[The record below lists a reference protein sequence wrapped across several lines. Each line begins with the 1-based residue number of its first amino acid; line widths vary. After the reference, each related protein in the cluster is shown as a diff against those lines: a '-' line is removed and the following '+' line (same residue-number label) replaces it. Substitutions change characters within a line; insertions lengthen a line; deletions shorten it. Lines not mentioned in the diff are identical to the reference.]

1 MATPSPQR
9 AHKDTY
15 AMMLDDLLQ
24 FSNGQAITATA
35 ASTNTL
41 DLLTSEKDTTTFTLL
56 PNSTWGNATY
66 FGMDLGIGPG
76 QGDPQ
81 IVIHSGTAAFATLTS
96 LNIQFQGAPNNA
108 TAQASGNIS
117 DLTFVTYIETGTI
130 GVALLTA
137 STQIARFAWPK
148 RQVAAALPRFVRLNY
163 VVAGSNA
170 TAGSLTADVTLAPD
184 DAVATL
190 GQYPSGYK
198 VAG

>member
-1 MATPSPQR
+1 MA
-9 AHKDTY
+9 
-15 AMMLDDLLQ
+15 MLDKQLQ

-35 ASTNTL
+35 ASTNVL
-41 DLLTSEKDTTTFTLL
+41 DLLTSEQDTTTFTTA
-56 PNSTWGNATY
+56 PSSTFGNATY
-66 FGMDLGIGPG
+66 FGEDLGIG
-76 QGDPQ
+76 QGVGSPQ
-81 IVIHSGTAAFATLTS
+81 VLVMSGAAAFLTLTS

-108 TAQASGNIS
+108 TAQASGLIS

-137 STQIARFAWPK
+137 STMIARFAWPK
-148 RQVAAALPRFVRLNY
+148 RQIAAALPRFVRLNY

-170 TAGSLTADVTLAPD
+170 TAGSLTADVALATP
-184 DAVATL
+184 DAVSTL

>member
-1 MATPSPQR
+1 
-9 AHKDTY
+9 
-15 AMMLDDLLQ
+15 MMMDKQLQ

-35 ASTNTL
+35 ASTNIL
-41 DLLTSEKDTTTFTLL
+41 DLLTSDLDTTTFNNA
-56 PNSTWGNATY
+56 PSSTFGNATY
-66 FGMDLGIGPG
+66 FGQDLGLGNGVGSPH
-76 QGDPQ
+76 
-81 IVIHSGTAAFATLTS
+81 VVVMSGAAAFLTLTS

-108 TAQASGNIS
+108 TAQASGNTS

-137 STQIARFAWPK
+137 SKMIADFAWPK
-148 RQVAAALPRFVRLNY
+148 RQIAAALPRFVRLNY

-170 TAGSLTADVTLAPD
+170 TAGSLYAEVTLAPAS
-184 DAVATL
+184 AVDTL